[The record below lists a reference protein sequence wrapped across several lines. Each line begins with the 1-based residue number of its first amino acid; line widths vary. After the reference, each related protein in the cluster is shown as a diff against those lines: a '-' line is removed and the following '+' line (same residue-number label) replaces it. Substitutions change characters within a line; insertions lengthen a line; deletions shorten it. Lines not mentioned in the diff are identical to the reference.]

1 MFCGKSVYLKIFCN
15 YLLSPAE
22 VRSFMLQNLFKVVY
36 ILLTSK
42 RVFFFK
48 FIFEHEF
55 RETWQQLTEN
65 HFHQLLCTQSMSQN
79 TNECEQ
85 MIYDNPLY
93 KLIAIVLATSFKKN
107 SILNPAKDQL
117 IKVCS

>member
-1 MFCGKSVYLKIFCN
+1 
-15 YLLSPAE
+15 
-22 VRSFMLQNLFKVVY
+22 
-36 ILLTSK
+36 
-42 RVFFFK
+42 
-48 FIFEHEF
+48 
-55 RETWQQLTEN
+55 
-65 HFHQLLCTQSMSQN
+65 MSQN

-93 KLIAIVLATSFKKN
+93 KLIATVLATSFKKN